1 MSKKKEE
8 NKKTG
13 EELDGF
19 LAFRKRGY
27 WLKNKKGKGSYN
39 RHTFNKEDDYE
50 EEINWDY
57 RAHED
62 VRE

>member
-13 EELDGF
+13 EELQGF

-27 WLKNKKGKGSYN
+27 WLKNKKGKASYD
-39 RHTFNKEDDYE
+39 RARENKEMRDDYE
-50 EEINWDY
+50 YE
-57 RAHED
+57 
-62 VRE
+62 RE

>member
-13 EELDGF
+13 EELQGF

-27 WLKNKKGKGSYN
+27 WLKNKKGKASYD
-39 RHTFNKEDDYE
+39 RARENKEMWDDYE
-50 EEINWDY
+50 QERD
-57 RAHED
+57 
-62 VRE
+62 